1 MDKNRVFT
9 ASSCLALIP
18 KSNINSS
25 STKICK
31 LPHTCQTTNNCFIIR
46 RPPAITTAVSAKQ
59 LLFWVFQ
66 WNDPI
71 KGCWLIYI
79 YIYINLFLSH
89 FLTGD
94 YMPLTQEDL
103 SAVCRVA
110 APKRRHHLG
119 AGLMCGTF
127 SQRNSST
134 FCEKNLPVLI
144 GMPNQQQYGDK
155 LCCQKC
161 SLLSVYCAISCYEI
175 LQGWVEHAWHR
186 GRVKNKPL
194 HFTINGRT
202 SAGVAARLLRSKT
215 TCLQSYVGQPP

>member
-1 MDKNRVFT
+1 M
-9 ASSCLALIP
+9 
-18 KSNINSS
+18 
-25 STKICK
+25 
-31 LPHTCQTTNNCFIIR
+31 
-46 RPPAITTAVSAKQ
+46 
-59 LLFWVFQ
+59 
-66 WNDPI
+66 
-71 KGCWLIYI
+71 
-79 YIYINLFLSH
+79 SH

-94 YMPLTQEDL
+94 YTPLTEEDL

-110 APKRRHHLG
+110 APKRRHHLR

-127 SQRNSST
+127 SQRNPST
-134 FCEKNLPVLI
+134 FCGKNLPVLI

-161 SLLSVYCAISCYEI
+161 SLHSVYCAISCYEI
-175 LQGWVEHAWHR
+175 LQGWVERAWHR